1 MVLVSGGS
9 GGLILVW
16 WGGVDLEFCGRGV
29 GLVDDSFVYSISSK
43 LLAKSVMKSIDKNVI
58 INSSWSCL

>member
-1 MVLVSGGS
+1 MGV
-9 GGLILVW
+9 ILVW

-43 LLAKSVMKSIDKNVI
+43 LLANSVMKSIDKNVI